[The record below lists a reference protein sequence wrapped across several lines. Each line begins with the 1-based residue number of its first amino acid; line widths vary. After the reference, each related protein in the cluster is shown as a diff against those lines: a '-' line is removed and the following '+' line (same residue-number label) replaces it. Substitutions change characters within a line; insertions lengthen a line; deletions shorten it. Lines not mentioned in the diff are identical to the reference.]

1 MSWLRLFKTEF
12 FMTQNRD
19 GFSSKFGIVAAAA
32 GSAIGLGN
40 IWKFPYITGQ
50 NGGGAF
56 LLVYLVCILLIGL
69 PILISEMLIGRRSK
83 TNAVDSFSTLSG
95 LKAWKIPGALA
106 MGTSFFILAFYG
118 VVAGWTLKYIHL
130 TAVGGFAG
138 KTPDEIGGIFVNFI
152 TSPVSPV
159 IYQIIFMTLTGI
171 VVLAGVKNGIEKA
184 SKILMP
190 FLLVI
195 IIILNVRAI
204 TLDGASEGLK
214 FLFYPD
220 FSKLTKGGVLEA
232 LGHAF
237 FTLSLGMGIMLTYGS
252 YIKKDI
258 SLGATA
264 IQVGAADTIIALLAG
279 IAIFPAVFAF
289 NIEPASGPG
298 LVFITLPNIF
308 NQMAGGVFFE
318 MIFFILLAV
327 AALTSTVSLL
337 EVTVAYVSEDSK
349 LNRKKSTFLVV
360 LSLIIIGAIF
370 SLSMSPTSVFSK
382 ISIHNMNLFDFA
394 DYLTAN
400 WMLPLVALS
409 VSIFTGWIMK
419 RKDVEDE
426 ITSGGKFSGKFLNLF
441 YVMIKFVTPILIAIV
456 FLNKVIGL

>member
-1 MSWLRLFKTEF
+1 
-12 FMTQNRD
+12 MTQNRD
-19 GFSSKFGIVAAAA
+19 GFSSRFGIVAAAA

-56 LLVYLVCILLIGL
+56 LLVYLVCIVLIGL

-83 TNAVDSFSTLSG
+83 KNAVDGFTAISG
-95 LKAWKIPGALA
+95 KKAWKIPGSLA

-118 VVAGWTLKYIHL
+118 VVAGWTLKYIKL
-130 TAVGGFAG
+130 SITGGFTG
-138 KTPDEIGGIFVNFI
+138 KSPDEITNIFTGFI
-152 TSPVSPV
+152 TSPVEP
-159 IYQIIFMTLTGI
+159 IIFQIIFMVITGI
-171 VVLAGVKNGIEKA
+171 VVIFGVKNGIEKA

-195 IIILNVRAI
+195 IVILNIRAV
-204 TLDGASEGLK
+204 TLDGAKEGLD
-214 FLFYPD
+214 FLFKPD
-220 FSKLTKGGVLEA
+220 FSKLTKEGVLEA

-258 SLGATA
+258 SLGTTA
-264 IQVGAADTIIALLAG
+264 IQVAIADTVIALLAG
-279 IAIFPAVFAF
+279 VAIFPAVFAF

-308 NQMAGGVFFE
+308 NQMVGGTFFE
-318 MIFFILLAV
+318 IIFFILLAV

-337 EVTVAYVSEDSK
+337 EVTVAYVSEDFK
-349 LNRKKSTFLVV
+349 LGRKRSTLLVV
-360 LSLIIIGAIF
+360 VALIIIGAVF
-370 SLSMSPTSVFSK
+370 SLSMSPSSSLSS
-382 ISIHNMNLFDFA
+382 ISINGMNLFDFA

-400 WMLPLVALS
+400 WMLPLGALS
-409 VSIFTGWIMK
+409 VSIFVGWVMKKKDIHDELTSTGM
-419 RKDVEDE
+419 
-426 ITSGGKFSGKFLNLF
+426 FSGKYLNVF
-441 YVMIKFVTPILIAIV
+441 FIMIKFVTPILIAIV

>member
-1 MSWLRLFKTEF
+1 MLEK
-12 FMTQNRD
+12 RD
-19 GFSSKFGIVAAAA
+19 AFSSKFGIIAAAA

-56 LLVYLVCILLIGL
+56 LIVYLICIVLIGL
-69 PILISEMLIGRRSK
+69 PILISEMLIGRRSE
-83 TNAVDSFSTLSG
+83 TNAVDGFTKLSG
-95 LKAWKIPGALA
+95 LKAWKIPGGLA

-118 VVAGWTLKYIHL
+118 VVAGWTLKYINL
-130 TAVGGFAG
+130 AFTGGSAG
-138 KTPDEIGGIFVNFI
+138 KTPDEIAGIFTGFI
-152 TSPVSPV
+152 TSPVEPI
-159 IYQIIFMTLTGI
+159 IYQTMFMILTGI
-171 VVLAGVKNGIEKA
+171 VVVFGVHNGIEKA

-195 IIILNVRAI
+195 IIILNVRAV

-214 FLFYPD
+214 FLFQPD
-220 FSKLTKGGVLEA
+220 FSKLTKDGVLEA

-252 YIKKDI
+252 YINKEI

-279 IAIFPAVFAF
+279 VAIFPAVFAF

-308 NQMAGGVFFE
+308 NQMAGGAFFQI
-318 MIFFILLAV
+318 IFFLLLAI

-337 EVTVAYVSEDSK
+337 EVTVAYVSEDFK
-349 LNRKKSTFLVV
+349 LGRRRSTILVIIA
-360 LSLIIIGAIF
+360 LIIIGAIF
-370 SLSMSPTSVFSK
+370 SLSMSPSSAISSISVF
-382 ISIHNMNLFDFA
+382 NMNLFDFA

-426 ITSGGKFSGKFLNLF
+426 LTCNGKFKGKYLNMF
-441 YVMIKFVTPILIAIV
+441 FVMIKFITPILIAIV

>member
-1 MSWLRLFKTEF
+1 MKEK
-12 FMTQNRD
+12 RD
-19 GFSSKFGIVAAAA
+19 VFSSKFGIVAAAA

-56 LLVYLVCILLIGL
+56 LLVYLVCIVIIGL
-69 PILISEMLIGRRSK
+69 PVLISEMMIGRRSG
-83 TNAVDSFSTLSG
+83 TNAVDSFSTISG
-95 LKAWKIPGALA
+95 KKSWKIPGSLA

-118 VVAGWTLKYIHL
+118 VVAGWTLKYIQL
-130 TAVGGFAG
+130 TLAGGFG
-138 KTPDEIGGIFVNFI
+138 SKTTDEIAGIFTGFI
-152 TSPVSPV
+152 SSPVEPI
-159 IYQIIFMTLTGI
+159 IYQIVFMAITGI
-171 VVLAGVKNGIEKA
+171 VVVFGVKNGIEKA

-195 IIILNVRAI
+195 IVILNVRSI
-204 TLDGASEGLK
+204 TLEGASEGLA
-214 FLFYPD
+214 FLFKPD
-220 FSKLTKGGVLEA
+220 FSKLTKAGILEA

-279 IAIFPAVFAF
+279 VAIFPAVFAF
-289 NIEPASGPG
+289 NIEPAAGPG

-308 NQMAGGVFFE
+308 NQMVGGKFFE
-318 MIFFILLAV
+318 MIFFLLLAV

-337 EVTVAYVSEDSK
+337 EVVVAYVSEDFK
-349 LNRKKSTFLVV
+349 LGRKRSTLLVTIAIV
-360 LSLIIIGAIF
+360 LVGAVS
-370 SLSMSPTSVFSK
+370 SLSMSPSSPISSIK
-382 ISIHNMNLFDFA
+382 INNMNLFDFM

-400 WMLPLVALS
+400 WMLPIVALA
-409 VSIFTGWIMK
+409 VALFVGWFMK
-419 RKDVEDE
+419 KSDIQDE
-426 ITSGGKFSGKFLNLF
+426 ITSGGKFKGKYMSFF
-441 YVMIKFVTPILIAIV
+441 MIMIKFVSPILIAIV

>member
-1 MSWLRLFKTEF
+1 
-12 FMTQNRD
+12 MTQNRD
-19 GFSSKFGIVAAAA
+19 GFSSRFGIVAAAA

-56 LLVYLVCILLIGL
+56 LIVYLVCILLIGL
-69 PILISEMLIGRRSK
+69 PILISEMLIGRRSRK
-83 TNAVDSFSTLSG
+83 NAVDGFSEISG
-95 LKAWKIPGALA
+95 KKIWKIPGSLA

-130 TAVGGFAG
+130 TINGGFRG
-138 KTPDEIGGIFVNFI
+138 KSPDEISGVFTGFI
-152 TSPVSPV
+152 TSPIEPI
-159 IYQIIFMTLTGI
+159 IYQIIFMALTGI
-171 VVLAGVKNGIEKA
+171 VVIFGVKNGIEKA

-190 FLLVI
+190 FLLI
-195 IIILNVRAI
+195 IIVILNIRAV
-204 TLDGASEGLK
+204 TLDGAEEGLK
-214 FLFYPD
+214 FLFQPD

-252 YIKKDI
+252 YIRKDI

-308 NQMAGGVFFE
+308 NQMPGGSFFE
-318 MIFFILLAV
+318 IIFFILLAV

-337 EVTVAYVSEDSK
+337 EVTVAYVSEDYGIG
-349 LNRKKSTFLVV
+349 RKRSTILVV
-360 LSLIIIGAIF
+360 TALIIIGALF
-370 SLSMSPTSVFSK
+370 SLSMSPESALSK
-382 ISIHNMNLFDFA
+382 ISINNMNLFDFA
-394 DYLTAN
+394 DYITAN
-400 WMLPLVALS
+400 WMLPLGALA
-409 VSIFTGWIMK
+409 VSIFTGWVMK
-419 RKDVEDE
+419 KKDIEDE
-426 ITSGGKFSGKFLNLF
+426 LTSSGKFKSKYLNIF
-441 YVMIKFVTPILIAIV
+441 FIMIKFITPILIAIV